1 MPKISFI
8 MPEKNRGDRI
18 GKTIQTIIDQTEKDW
33 ELIIVDDHSNSED
46 KTDKVI
52 KLFNDKRIRFIRM
65 PEDLPKGIATARNF
79 GNQFAESSIIA
90 VADSDDLFKPKRA
103 ELTVRAF
110 KETDCDVFFAKNDI
124 YDEVKKKYIPL
135 MEDFHSFNVK
145 MLKKR
150 NYIAH
155 SSSAYKRQIAYDF
168 PYNSFFK
175 KAEDYDLFTR
185 LAAASRKFYFC
196 DQVVYTY
203 VVHNENVSR
212 GLRLVNYNDLI
223 HLNRG
228 WIDKARA
235 DVIEGAIKENK

>member
-1 MPKISFI
+1 MPKISFV

-18 GKTIQTIIDQTEKDW
+18 GKTIQTIIDQTEKDF
-33 ELIIVDDHSNSED
+33 ELIIVDDHSDPSD
-46 KTDKVI
+46 KTEEIVKT
-52 KLFNDKRIRFIRM
+52 FNDKRIRFIHM

-103 ELTVRAF
+103 ELTIKAF
-110 KETDCDVFFAKNDI
+110 KKTNCDVFFAKNDI
-124 YDEVKKKYIPL
+124 YDEVKKEFIPP
-135 MEDFHSFNVK
+135 MEDFHSFNVS

-155 SSSAYKRQIAYDF
+155 SSSAYKRHLAYEF

-185 LAAASRKFYFC
+185 LAVAGKKFYFC
-196 DQVVYTY
+196 DEIVYTY
-203 VVHNENVSR
+203 IIHNENISR

-228 WIDKARA
+228 WIKKDRNI
-235 DVIEGAIKENK
+235 VIKGAFGENK